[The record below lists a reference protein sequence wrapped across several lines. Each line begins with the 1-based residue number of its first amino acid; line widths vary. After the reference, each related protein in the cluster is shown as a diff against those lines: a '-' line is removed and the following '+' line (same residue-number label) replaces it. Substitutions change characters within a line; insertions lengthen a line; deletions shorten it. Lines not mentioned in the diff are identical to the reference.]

1 MTKGPQTKSAG
12 GSADP
17 GFVSSTTYQRVSAAH
32 TVSGNISMWSRP
44 FVMAH
49 RFPVFKRVWV
59 YVAIMAAYTVVV
71 SWASDHKLTTSIFKE
86 ASAVSYGGII
96 LGLLLVFRTNSA
108 YERWWE
114 GRKLWGQL
122 VNDSRNLCLKIK
134 SLQNIE
140 HEEKVRFGELVISF
154 SFALKHHLR
163 NTKPERPLPG
173 VGEIAFSD
181 SKNMPVY
188 ISGLMYDRLMAWMYQ
203 AKIDTMMLNILDE
216 HARSFMNVS
225 GGCERIK
232 NSPIAI
238 SYRAFMRQGI
248 ALNLLALPWYLVQDL
263 PMIWCLPLVL
273 ISTYF
278 LVGIELIAE
287 DIEDPFGYD
296 GDDLPLD
303 HICSNIKETITNILP
318 VQHDLRFTQSVEM
331 INIDLLKPQA
341 PQS

>member
-1 MTKGPQTKSAG
+1 MYP
-12 GSADP
+12 
-17 GFVSSTTYQRVSAAH
+17 
-32 TVSGNISMWSRP
+32 
-44 FVMAH
+44 
-49 RFPVFKRVWV
+49 
-59 YVAIMAAYTVVV
+59 
-71 SWASDHKLTTSIFKE
+71 
-86 ASAVSYGGII
+86 
-96 LGLLLVFRTNSA
+96 
-108 YERWWE
+108 
-114 GRKLWGQL
+114 
-122 VNDSRNLCLKIK
+122 
-134 SLQNIE
+134 
-140 HEEKVRFGELVISF
+140 
-154 SFALKHHLR
+154 
-163 NTKPERPLPG
+163 
-173 VGEIAFSD
+173 D

-188 ISGLMYDRLMAWMYQ
+188 ITGMMYETLMQWMYQ
-203 AKIDTMMLNILDE
+203 AKIDTIMLTFLDE

-263 PMIWCLPLVL
+263 PIIWCLPLVL

-303 HICSNIKETITNILP
+303 HICSNIKDTISHILP

-331 INIDLLKPQA
+331 LNIDLLKPQA
-341 PQS
+341 QQS